1 MSVHPCACVSNNRRG
16 LPSAALTKSIV
27 PRLAIY
33 RFDGQHLRQQGERAG
48 QSAKK
53 MVSCAAIG
61 KAGLLA
67 LYVACFVCC
76 TLAYVRIDK
85 PQYCSFFNNRAP
97 SAQPGIRNCT
107 WFKENSCC
115 LQQEIEATFGRVKPL
130 QGASPACQRY
140 VNYLMCYICAPDQN
154 LFYQGERLT
163 VCEQFCDAWYEACG
177 LAVLKGSIIRDLYPN
192 GRQFCRSRRFKVA
205 RTDGCFSFDIALDT
219 SSGMGHL
226 SPCLHV
232 IVALSLF
239 CVLASRMPGTS
250 RANYSCGT
258 DHDINDYNEATRA
271 SNVVTNAAIRRN
283 DSLVTSACKRCYSS
297 RRKKSLNPTTCVSHG
312 ILEQCLLPLVISD
325 RFPVHWARENI
336 SNIVVHATVS

>member
-1 MSVHPCACVSNNRRG
+1 
-16 LPSAALTKSIV
+16 
-27 PRLAIY
+27 
-33 RFDGQHLRQQGERAG
+33 
-48 QSAKK
+48 
-53 MVSCAAIG
+53 MVSCGAIG
-61 KAGLLA
+61 KAGLWTLS
-67 LYVACFVCC
+67 VACFVCC
-76 TLAYVRIDK
+76 SLAYVRIDK

-219 SSGMGHL
+219 SAGMAPL
-226 SPCLHV
+226 SPCIRV

-239 CVLASRMPGTS
+239 CVIASQIPGTW
-250 RANYSCGT
+250 RANYFCGT
-258 DHDINDYNEATRA
+258 DYDINDFNEVTHASSLSNTATR
-271 SNVVTNAAIRRN
+271 RD
-283 DSLVTSACKRCYSS
+283 DSLVSDACRHTDSS
-297 RRKKSLNPTTCVSHG
+297 QQNKSLNSPTFVG
-312 ILEQCLLPLVISD
+312 RDILEQRLMSLVNID
-325 RFPVHWARENI
+325 RLIVHWTRENI
-336 SNIVVHATVS
+336 SNIVGDATVS